1 MEIFLGHGDSGHFGW
16 FTMAR
21 DGRVRSMLL
30 SPTCGILCKETMKE
44 IKIAILVFRIFFR
57 V

>member
-1 MEIFLGHGDSGHFGW
+1 MEIFLGHGDSSHFGW
-16 FTMAR
+16 FIMAR